1 MPDKCKKCNFINC
14 GKINKYALLMLV
26 EAGLNISLSFVIF
39 ESKTIYYPVIYP
51 VLIQIIGSLGSTLSF
66 ILIIIYHIRNK
77 RKNNKI
83 NQHLIKKDDKIERSW
98 KKKILWILLVP
109 IFTYITIF
117 LDCFIAI
124 NGVNYQFLFGFYFVF
139 LTLFSKLLLKNKPHK
154 HHYLCIIIMI
164 ILDLLYNAING
175 VPSIN
180 QLAANELSYLPIVIC
195 TLFYGLLL
203 VYYKYLMFIKYIKT
217 YEVLFFEGLFL
228 SVLFIITFIILIK
241 TGYVQYFWLYYE
253 NIDKKEIIIL
263 ISFGLICFLIG
274 LFKLIIIDIFSPF
287 HILLTELIPKN
298 LANILVPTDTATY
311 ITTISF
317 TVVDIFILFIFVE
330 FIELNFVGLS
340 EMTKRN
346 IEKRARL
353 ESLEDDINDITI
365 KKKITLDEYDLELE
379 FKNN

>member
-1 MPDKCKKCNFINC
+1 M
-14 GKINKYALLMLV
+14 
-26 EAGLNISLSFVIF
+26 
-39 ESKTIYYPVIYP
+39 
-51 VLIQIIGSLGSTLSF
+51 
-66 ILIIIYHIRNK
+66 
-77 RKNNKI
+77 
-83 NQHLIKKDDKIERSW
+83 IKKDDKNERSW

-139 LTLFSKLLLKNKPHK
+139 LTLFSKLLLKNKLYK

-164 ILDLLYNAING
+164 FLDLLYNAING
-175 VPSIN
+175 IPSIN
-180 QLAANELSYLPIVIC
+180 QLAANELSYLPIVIL

-217 YEVLFFEGLFL
+217 YEILFFEGLFT

-241 TGYVQYFWLYYE
+241 TGYVQYFWTYYE

-263 ISFGLICFLIG
+263 ISFGVICFLIG

-298 LANILVPTDTATY
+298 LANILVPADTATY

-330 FIELNFVGLS
+330 FIELNFLGLS
-340 EMTKRN
+340 TMTKRN

-379 FKNN
+379 FKNEQAPDENGISS